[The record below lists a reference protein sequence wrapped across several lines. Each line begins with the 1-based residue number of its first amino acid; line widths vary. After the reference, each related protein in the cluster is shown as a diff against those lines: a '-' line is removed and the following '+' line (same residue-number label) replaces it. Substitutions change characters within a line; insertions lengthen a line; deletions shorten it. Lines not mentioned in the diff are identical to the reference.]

1 MSKKNSGSGV
11 LGGVIFGIILVF
23 ALIMI
28 MICTTR
34 VPVGYE
40 AVVCDNMNGG
50 VQNETLS
57 TGWHLVSPTKKVKMF
72 TVSNEQLILTRD
84 KREGSKDDE
93 SFRVASADNA
103 SIAISFQ
110 MSYRYK
116 PETLV
121 DTYKKF
127 KGMNGE
133 DIVTNRVQTVLKSR
147 VSEVTTDYS
156 LMELYSGNRAEINE
170 KITNYLNEEF
180 GKQFGLEVID
190 ASIIDVH
197 PNKQLKNAINKR
209 IEAQQKADQAKAEQE
224 TAKVQ
229 AETEKINAQKDADIK
244 VIKAQ
249 ADADAI
255 LAKADAEAEANRK
268 INESLTGNILKQKY
282 IEKWDGK
289 LPTVQG
295 SSNSILDLG
304 DVVSD

>member
-1 MSKKNSGSGV
+1 
-11 LGGVIFGIILVF
+11 
-23 ALIMI
+23 
-28 MICTTR
+28 
-34 VPVGYE
+34 
-40 AVVCDNMNGG
+40 
-50 VQNETLS
+50 
-57 TGWHLVSPTKKVKMF
+57 
-72 TVSNEQLILTRD
+72 
-84 KREGSKDDE
+84 
-93 SFRVASADNA
+93 
-103 SIAISFQ
+103 

-197 PNKQLKNAINKR
+197 PDKQLRKAINERVESTQKAEKAKIEQEEARVKAETDRINAQRDADVKR
-209 IEAQQKADQAKAEQE
+209 IEAEG
-224 TAKVQ
+224 
-229 AETEKINAQKDADIK
+229 
-244 VIKAQ
+244 
-249 ADADAI
+249 
-255 LAKADAEAEANRK
+255 EAEAIKTKAEAQAEANK
-268 INESLTGNILKQKY
+268 LLNESLTDNIVKNNY
-282 IEKWDGK
+282 IDKWNG
-289 LPTVQG
+289 VQPRVMG
-295 SSNSILDLG
+295 SSNNILDLG

>member
-1 MSKKNSGSGV
+1 MSSKGFV
-11 LGGVIFGIILVF
+11 GGIVTGLILIITVIL
-23 ALIMI
+23 L
-28 MICTTR
+28 MICTVR

-40 AVVCDNMNGG
+40 GVVCNNANGG
-50 VQNETLS
+50 VQEQTLK
-57 TGWHLVSPTKKVKMF
+57 TGWHVVAPTKSVKMF

-116 PETLV
+116 PDTLV
-121 DTYKKF
+121 KTYKNF

-133 DIVTNRVQTVLKSR
+133 DIVAQRVQTVLKSR

-156 LMELYSGNRAEINE
+156 LMELYSGNRAEIND
-170 KITNYLNEEF
+170 KLTDYLNDKF
-180 GKQFGLEVID
+180 GSQFGLEVID

-197 PNKQLKNAINKR
+197 PDKQLKTAINNR

-224 TAKVQ
+224 TAKVK
-229 AETEKINAQKDADIK
+229 AETEKIEAEKDAAVKVINAQAE
-244 VIKAQ
+244 
-249 ADADAI
+249 ADAI

-268 INESLTGNILKQKY
+268 INESLTGNIIKQKY
-282 IEKWDGK
+282 IEKWDGH
-289 LPTVQG
+289 LSTVSGG
-295 SSNSILDLG
+295 STPIVNIG
-304 DVVSD
+304 DVSAE